1 MLLLRCLGNGHI
13 VEVSH
18 LLPADSRLLVLT
30 TMAVDAVEV
39 SVFVFL
45 GEDSVGIGPDM
56 YLYKLFI
63 SVNEK
68 VISPPGVVDDHP
80 FPSVSLLWFNP
91 LRWDDS

>member
-1 MLLLRCLGNGHI
+1 MLDSLVLWCLGNGHI
-13 VEVSH
+13 VEGGH
-18 LLPADSRLLVLT
+18 LLLADSRLLVLT

-68 VISPPGVVDDHP
+68 VGIPV
-80 FPSVSLLWFNP
+80 
-91 LRWDDS
+91 